1 MNHLRGIKSRQFSL
15 TVSFPSCLPVLH
27 AHPSD
32 RCFQMGWP
40 SSLAFSSAHSFLK
53 CLVVAMVVVLMST
66 HVLVAEKS
74 GIDLGTF
81 DRGTRVQDDLYQAVN
96 GVWLRDTAI
105 PADKSD
111 YGSFIM
117 LDDLS
122 ATRIR
127 AIIEEAAN
135 GKHPS
140 GSDLQKVGDLY
151 RSFMDEDQ
159 IASQGTKALQSEID
173 AIRGLANKE
182 ALFAYFGKCTM
193 DGVPTPVALFV
204 DLDDKKSTQYLTTI
218 IQSGTTLP
226 DRDYYLKLEDE
237 KFAKARESLK
247 TYIDQ
252 LLKLR
257 GEPTATIAEDILALE
272 TKLAEVQ
279 WPRTVLRDAEK
290 RYNKKSIAELK
301 SLTPDLAWDK
311 YFASTEIGPI
321 EELNVATPSF
331 FEGLA
336 KIIKDVPLETW
347 KHYLEYKLFD
357 NYAPFLPKEYDEARF
372 ELRSRVLAGIPEQKP
387 RWERGVDLIAGAGA
401 GDFGILGDVVG
412 RFYVER
418 HFSDVAKQRMD
429 QLVKNLLKAYD
440 DSIGE
445 LTWMTDATKERA
457 RHKLAKITT
466 KIGFPKKWRAYD
478 ALTIRPDDLIANL
491 QSSQKVEYRRMI
503 DKLGKPVDRDEWGM
517 TPQTVN
523 AYYNPSMNEIVFPAA
538 ILQPPFFD
546 EEADDAVNYGGIG
559 AVIGHE
565 ISHAFDDQGSKYDA
579 EGNLNNWWS
588 PKDLE
593 AFKQITGKLVEQY
606 NTYSPLPGRNVN
618 GELTLGEN
626 IADLSGLS
634 IALKAY
640 KLSLAGNS
648 APEMDGFT
656 GDQRFFLGW
665 SQVWRRKYRDEELVR
680 RLMVDPH
687 SPSWYR
693 TNGPVIN
700 IDALYDAFQVEPSDR
715 LYRSPAERIRIW

>member
-1 MNHLRGIKSRQFSL
+1 MKSLGSRTYRSAYG
-15 TVSFPSCLPVLH
+15 PIPLPVPPMD
-27 AHPSD
+27 A
-32 RCFQMGWP
+32 
-40 SSLAFSSAHSFLK
+40 SLAGFRWRRFLRHMV
-53 CLVVAMVVVLMST
+53 LAMPLLST
-66 HVLVAEKS
+66 ITCPLIAEKS

-81 DRGTRVQDDLYQAVN
+81 DRGTRVQDDLYQSVN
-96 GVWLRDTAI
+96 GVWLRDTEI

-111 YGSFIM
+111 YGSFTM

-122 ATRIR
+122 AARIR
-127 AIIEEAAN
+127 AIIEEAAS
-135 GKHPS
+135 GEHPA

-151 RSFMDEDQ
+151 RSFMDESL
-159 IASQGTKALQSEID
+159 IEAQGTGALRTFVDE
-173 AIRGLANKE
+173 IRGLSSKE
-182 ALFAYFGKCTM
+182 AVFRFFGKCAAHGIT
-193 DGVPTPVALFV
+193 TPVGLMV
-204 DLDDKKSTQYLTTI
+204 DQDDKNSTQYITMI
-218 IQSGTTLP
+218 IQRGTSLP
-226 DRDYYLKLEDE
+226 DRDYYLKLDDE
-237 KFAKARESLK
+237 KFAKAREALK
-247 TYIDQ
+247 KYIDQ
-252 LLKLR
+252 ILTLR
-257 GEPTATIAEDILALE
+257 GEPTKNVASEILELE
-272 TKLAEVQ
+272 TKLAEIQ

-290 RYNKKSIAELK
+290 RYNKKTLAELSSMTP
-301 SLTPDLAWDK
+301 SLDWKA
-311 YFASTEIGPI
+311 YFAQAEIGSI
-321 EELNVATPSF
+321 KELNVATPSF

-336 KIIKDVPLETW
+336 KIIDEVPLETW
-347 KHYLEYKLFD
+347 KHYLEYMLFD
-357 NYAPFLPKEYDEARF
+357 DFAPYLPKGYDEAHF
-372 ELRSRVLAGIPEQKP
+372 ELHSRVLAGIPAQKP

-401 GDFGILGDVVG
+401 GDFGALGDIVG
-412 RFYVER
+412 RLYVER

-457 RHKLAKITT
+457 RQKLAKITT
-466 KIGFPKKWRAYD
+466 KIGFTTKWRVYD
-478 ALTIRPDDLIANL
+478 TLTIQANDLIGNIQRSRA
-491 QSSQKVEYRRMI
+491 VEYHRMI
-503 DKLGKPVDRDEWGM
+503 DKLGQPVDREEWGM

-523 AYYNPSMNEIVFPAA
+523 AYYNPSLNEIVFPAA

-546 EEADDAVNYGGIG
+546 ETADDAVNYGGIG

-579 EGNLNNWWS
+579 DGNLKNWWS
-588 PKDLE
+588 PKDLD
-593 AFKQITGKLVEQY
+593 AFKQITEKLVDQY
-606 NTYSPLPGRNVN
+606 DSYSPLPGRNVN

-640 KLSLAGNS
+640 KLSLAGKP
-648 APEMDGFT
+648 APTIDGFT

-700 IDALYDAFQVEPSDR
+700 IDAFYEAFGVQPSDR
-715 LYRSPAERIRIW
+715 LYRAPAERIRIW